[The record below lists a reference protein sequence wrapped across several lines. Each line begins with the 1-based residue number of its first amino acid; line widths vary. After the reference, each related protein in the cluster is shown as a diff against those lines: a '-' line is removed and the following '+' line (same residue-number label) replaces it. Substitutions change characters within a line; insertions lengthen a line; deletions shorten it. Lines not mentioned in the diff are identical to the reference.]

1 MRYSLGKDNTLTLEA
16 LTSIGKIPRWGYST
30 ATHYTINSDDAKIT
44 IDQTEKE
51 QLIIKAPYI
60 DEVEEMLMR
69 VFNVVIF
76 LTPRFDGWD
85 RAQIG
90 YHYDIYV
97 QYEPGGKDY
106 AINGEGSYGDK
117 REAFDQAIS
126 DVLSMIMK
134 GDIKRK
140 NYDKDTEETKTSV
153 EV

>member
-16 LTSIGKIPRWGYST
+16 LTSMGKIPRWGYST
-30 ATHYTINSDDAKIT
+30 ATHYTI
-44 IDQTEKE
+44 DQKEKGKR
-51 QLIIKAPYI
+51 IINAPYI

-76 LTPRFDGWD
+76 LAPRFDGWD
-85 RAQIG
+85 YAQIG
-90 YHYDIYV
+90 YHYGIYG

-106 AINGEGSYGDK
+106 AVNGDGSYGDK

-134 GDIKRK
+134 GEIKRK
-140 NYDKDTEETKTSV
+140 NYDKDKEETKTSV